1 MQSNITSD
9 GAIEYAKEYI
19 FDPLGVSL
27 LWCQRFYA
35 RLGQLYIP
43 NYIYLNILILM
54 YYMYYH
60 LM

>member
-9 GAIEYAKEYI
+9 GEYAKEYI

-27 LWCQRFYA
+27 LWCQRIYA
-35 RLGQLYIP
+35 QLGQLYIP
-43 NYIYLNILILM
+43 NYILYLNILILM
-54 YYMYYH
+54 YYMYYQ